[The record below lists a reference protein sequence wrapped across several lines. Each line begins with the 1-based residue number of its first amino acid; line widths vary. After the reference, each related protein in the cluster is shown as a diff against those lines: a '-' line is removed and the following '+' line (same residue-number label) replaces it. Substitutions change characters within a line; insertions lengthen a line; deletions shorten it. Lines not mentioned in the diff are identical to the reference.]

1 MAPCCQHRA
10 VPHGCYRGA
19 MASEE
24 SELLRLLHHPATVV
38 APQLLGAV
46 VRHSTPDGTVA
57 VRLTEV
63 EAYQGPAD
71 SHTPDPG
78 SHSFRGQT
86 ARNSVM
92 FGPPGHF
99 YVYFT
104 YGMHYC
110 ANIVCAPA
118 GTSSGVLL
126 RAGKVID
133 GLELAR
139 HRRQASRND
148 NDLAQGPARLAS
160 ALGMGRE
167 HNGAVLH
174 GGDFEVTLGSPLP
187 AAAYPWRFWIAGDPT
202 VSRYKAAAARR
213 PAQEPVR
220 RRSSP
225 A

>member
-1 MAPCCQHRA
+1 
-10 VPHGCYRGA
+10 

-78 SHSFRGQT
+78 SHSYRGQT
-86 ARNSVM
+86 PRNAVM

-118 GTSSGVLL
+118 GTSSGILL
-126 RAGKVID
+126 RAGEVID
-133 GLELAR
+133 GLQLAR
-139 HRRQASRND
+139 HRRPASRND
-148 NDLAQGPARLAS
+148 HDLAQGPARLAS

-167 HNGAVLH
+167 HNGAALH
-174 GGDFEVTLGSPLP
+174 GGNFEVTLGRPLP
-187 AAAYPWRFWIAGDPT
+187 TAAVLSGPRVGVSGAGGSATYPWRFWIAGDPT

-213 PAQEPVR
+213 PPQEPVR
-220 RRSSP
+220 RRSTP